1 MVVLLC
7 KAGFSPDLEST
18 RMWDASLKRQTNP
31 PSASAVFEASGC
43 RCLVFLVLA
52 PACTAVRFGLLLS
65 TLSRLTH
72 ILYAVLDGSNFRGT
86 STRFSK
92 GMIKSR
98 TEASRMVRGGKR
110 SSVRGALTRAPLSPR
125 CTALSVA
132 SCGNHGAAPNSGTR
146 VPGNLGGKEPNFKK
160 EI

>member
-1 MVVLLC
+1 MAL
-7 KAGFSPDLEST
+7 
-18 RMWDASLKRQTNP
+18 
-31 PSASAVFEASGC
+31 
-43 RCLVFLVLA
+43 
-52 PACTAVRFGLLLS
+52 
-65 TLSRLTH
+65 
-72 ILYAVLDGSNFRGT
+72 GT

-146 VPGNLGGKEPNFKK
+146 VPGNLGGNGCFAKQSGLFPPTWRVLECGKRVWKTQNNRPSVSATSEAFGCRCPVFPVLAPACAAVR
-160 EI
+160 IGLLLSTLSRLTHIL